1 MVKMEQR
8 GKPAAAI
15 VSGGFEEDAAITGRV
30 LGLPDLKFITVPDVL
45 TGLPD
50 ELICSQI
57 EDALEEANEILT
69 SPPGAPRVR
78 TGDKLTGREPAA
90 SETFSGED
98 VMVAWEAMNNEWL
111 SRGWADGFPLIAP
124 TPERV
129 AAALRGTTLAPDHV
143 VGILPPGYGIAIVEK
158 IAINCVMAGC
168 EPAHLPV
175 MIAAVKAVVAVAG
188 PGYDMS
194 TSADA
199 PLLIVNGPI
208 VKELGINSERAA
220 LGPGVQSRVNIVL
233 GRAMRLIK
241 MNIGFNRP
249 GVMDMDT
256 IGAPTKFS
264 MCIGE
269 NEEKSPWDPWHVEHG
284 FDEDKSTVAVLN
296 IRNQKELAD
305 MFNTTPEGVLDTFA
319 FGLSVTPE
327 HYGYYGRHQCSY
339 LLMISP
345 EHASILERYGWD
357 KESVRRYVWHRSEI
371 PAARHTNQIELMH
384 KDVQG
389 KHWQWYLNMPQEQKE
404 RLMLP
409 VVETPD
415 RYKIVVVGGVTGKS
429 LSYSFMGAYSTTE
442 ITDRAP
448 V

>member
-1 MVKMEQR
+1 
-8 GKPAAAI
+8 
-15 VSGGFEEDAAITGRV
+15 
-30 LGLPDLKFITVPDVL
+30 
-45 TGLPD
+45 
-50 ELICSQI
+50 
-57 EDALEEANEILT
+57 
-69 SPPGAPRVR
+69 
-78 TGDKLTGREPAA
+78 
-90 SETFSGED
+90 
-98 VMVAWEAMNNEWL
+98 
-111 SRGWADGFPLIAP
+111 
-124 TPERV
+124 
-129 AAALRGTTLAPDHV
+129 
-143 VGILPPGYGIAIVEK
+143 
-158 IAINCVMAGC
+158 
-168 EPAHLPV
+168 
-175 MIAAVKAVVAVAG
+175 
-188 PGYDMS
+188 
-194 TSADA
+194 
-199 PLLIVNGPI
+199 
-208 VKELGINSERAA
+208 
-220 LGPGVQSRVNIVL
+220 
-233 GRAMRLIK
+233 
-241 MNIGFNRP
+241 
-249 GVMDMDT
+249 MDMDT

-269 NEEKSPWDPWHVEHG
+269 NEDKSPWDPWHVEHG

-442 ITDRAP
+442 ITDRAA